1 MESLDIISKT
11 WFESSA
17 IEAVNSKQFR
27 KQKTKARIWKKG
39 YIGRYKSSFTGYSS
53 VQLKSCQKCV
63 EMFP

>member
-39 YIGRYKSSFTGYSS
+39 MLEDIKAVSLVTQ
-53 VQLKSCQKCV
+53 VCN
-63 EMFP
+63 